1 MVWCVSSRTDRNT
14 LSQRLESSAG
24 APQSTAYL
32 MGRLW
37 RDSIHHYLGWI
48 VLAVLLMAVMAAA
61 NAFTAYLMKPIVDDV
76 FFAKNE
82 DMLWPVGLMVI
93 GTFLLMGFANY
104 GQSMVMNFVGLKII
118 ADMQN
123 RLFAHLTRMDLQF
136 FHDNP
141 TGTLISR
148 FTQDIHMMKVAVS
161 NGLTGFGKDLLSLI
175 FLVALMFNMNWQLAA
190 ISFFVFPVAVFPIV
204 RIGRRMRKVTA
215 NTQEELGTFMTV
227 LNQTFQGIRIV
238 KAFGMQT
245 YEGSRIAGLVD
256 RIFRLNM
263 KAARTRE
270 LSRPIMETLG
280 GAAVFVVI
288 IYGGT
293 RVIQETTTPG
303 AFFAFITALLK
314 AYDPMKRLANL
325 NSSIQQGLAGAQ
337 RLYDVL
343 DREPSISDKPGAVP
357 LKDVAGQVEFDGV
370 NFTYTGETNTLDD
383 VTFAVAEGRT
393 AALVGASGA
402 GKSTILNL
410 IPRFYD
416 VASGRV
422 SIDGVDVRDATMA
435 SLHANIALVSQEIT
449 LFDDTVAANI
459 AYGRGG
465 ASQEEVESAA
475 RHAAAH
481 DFISQLPDGYDTL
494 VGEQGVKLSG
504 GQRQRLAIA
513 RAMLKNAPILL
524 LDEATSSL
532 DTESERK
539 VQAALH
545 ELMRGRTTIVIAHR
559 LSTVIDADVIFVV
572 DAGRIVES
580 GTHGEL
586 LARGG
591 AYKNLYELQF
601 AGDEDTTI
609 EVRALEAG

>member
-1 MVWCVSSRTDRNT
+1 
-14 LSQRLESSAG
+14 
-24 APQSTAYL
+24 

-245 YEGSRIAGLVD
+245 YEGSRIASLVD

-293 RVIQETTTPG
+293 QVIQETTTPG

-357 LKDVAGQVEFDGV
+357 LKGVAGHVEFDGV
-370 NFTYTGETNTLDD
+370 NFTYTSEKNTLDD

-601 AGDEDTTI
+601 SGDEDTTI
-609 EVRALEAG
+609 KVRALEAGERRGRGR

>member
-1 MVWCVSSRTDRNT
+1 

-24 APQSTAYL
+24 TPQSTAHL

-48 VLAVLLMAVMAAA
+48 FLAILLMAIMAAA
-61 NAFTAYLMKPIVDDV
+61 NVFTAYLMKPIVDDV

-82 DMLWPVGLMVI
+82 DMLWPVGLLVI
-93 GTFLLMGFANY
+93 GTFLMMGLANY

-175 FLVALMFNMNWQLAA
+175 FLVALMFSMNWQLAA

-238 KAFGMQT
+238 KAFGMQA

-293 RVIQETTTPG
+293 QVIQETTTPG

-325 NSSIQQGLAGAQ
+325 NASIQQGLAGAQ

-343 DREPSISDKPGAVP
+343 DREPSVRDKPEAVS
-357 LKDVAGQVEFDGV
+357 LEDVAGRVEFDCV
-370 NFTYTGETNTLDD
+370 HFAYTGEKTTLDD
-383 VTFAVAEGRT
+383 VSFAVAEGRT

-416 VASGRV
+416 VTSGCV
-422 SIDGVDVRDATMA
+422 SIDGVDIRDTTMA

-465 ASQEEVESAA
+465 ASLKDVQNAA

-481 DFISQLPDGYDTL
+481 DFISQLPLGYDTL

-572 DAGRIVES
+572 DEGRIVES
-580 GTHGEL
+580 GTHSEL

-601 AGDEDTTI
+601 AGDEEATI
-609 EVRALEAG
+609 EIRALEAG

>member
-1 MVWCVSSRTDRNT
+1 M
-14 LSQRLESSAG
+14 
-24 APQSTAYL
+24 PQSTAYL

-245 YEGSRIAGLVD
+245 YEGSRIASLVD

-280 GAAVFVVI
+280 GAAVIVVI

-293 RVIQETTTPG
+293 QVIQETTTPG

-357 LKDVAGQVEFDGV
+357 LKGVAGHVEFDGV
-370 NFTYTGETNTLDD
+370 NFTYTSEKNTLDD

-601 AGDEDTTI
+601 SGDEDTTI
-609 EVRALEAG
+609 KVRALKAG